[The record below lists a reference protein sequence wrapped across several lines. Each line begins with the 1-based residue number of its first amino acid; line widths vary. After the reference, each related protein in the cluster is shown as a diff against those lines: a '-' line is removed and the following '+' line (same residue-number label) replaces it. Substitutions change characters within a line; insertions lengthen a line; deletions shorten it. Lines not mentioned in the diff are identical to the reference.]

1 MTYSALVNPR
11 LLGCMLALL
20 LVLSGCRTYGDY
32 NNEALTF
39 EQIREANRLFGEE
52 LERARSDL
60 ATLKQIETGNT
71 MMQPGVEQFATTVL
85 MHEVMQINH
94 LRLAEEVDEDD
105 YREVHRLYGAIIAE
119 QDIIRERYDHVL
131 RGMVSL
137 SDTTESQRLGAASFY
152 QVAPQFYERMM
163 AENQRMSVRKVMDRS
178 RTMSAPV
185 VEDPVEAQPVPPLG
199 VTPTGEETPP
209 TEGEEAESEQ

>member
-1 MTYSALVNPR
+1 MNCSALVNPR

-20 LVLSGCRTYGDY
+20 LMLSGCRTYGDY

-60 ATLKQIETGNT
+60 AILKQMETGNT
-71 MMQPGVEQFATTVL
+71 MMLPGVEQYATTVL
-85 MHEVMQINH
+85 MHEVMQTNH
-94 LRLAEEVDEDD
+94 LRLAEEVDQDD
-105 YREVHRLYGAIIAE
+105 YREVHRLYGAIIVE

-137 SDTTESQRLGAASFY
+137 SDTTESNRLASASFY

-163 AENQRMSVRKVMDRS
+163 AENQRMSVRKLMDRS

-185 VEDPVEAQPVPPLG
+185 VEDTMGAEPVSPPAIVPIE
-199 VTPTGEETPP
+199 EETPA
-209 TEGEEAESEQ
+209 TEGEAGSEQ